1 MFFLKSKTI
10 RFLDSATIDSGISG
24 TKLMER
30 AGYGAFR
37 FITKVAAQNAK
48 RILIVAGKGNNAGDA
63 FVVARYLLES
73 NIKPEILLLT
83 SPSNF
88 IGDAKTN
95 WDRLDKSRLNVTELK
110 TGTSGAEVADFF
122 DLWHGDLII
131 DGILGTGVKG
141 EVTGTFAETINCIN
155 RHKAKV
161 VSLDI
166 PSGLNCD
173 TGERCG
179 VAVEANWTVTFAHPK
194 LAMLTE
200 NGAYHCGRVEI
211 IDIGIPTGTSGAIGT
226 SGANKTSDPM
236 IISSFSST
244 EIVDCFPQKKSTD
257 HKNKFGHLL
266 IIAGSKGM
274 TGAAILC
281 ARAADESG
289 TGLITVAIPES
300 ILGMVTQ
307 SIPSCMAL
315 SVPDSGTGFFTNDA
329 VKELKKVL
337 SKFNAIAIG
346 PGLGINKNT
355 ESFLN
360 ELLPE
365 INVPMVIDADALNI
379 ISSNENLLKNLAKK
393 EVVITPHPGEFSN
406 LTKCKKTSLDTEE
419 RINAAQSFSEKFEI
433 TTLLKGNQTVICSP
447 GELPCINMTGNVGM
461 ATAGSGDVL
470 TGIIGSFLAQGFS
483 TSNAAISGAFI
494 HGLAG
499 DIASC
504 KFGTTSVNAE
514 KIAEAISDAFIY
526 CK

>member
-1 MFFLKSKTI
+1 MFFLESKTI
-10 RFLDSATIDSGISG
+10 RILDTVAIDSGISG
-24 TKLMER
+24 IKLMER

-63 FVVARYLLES
+63 FVVARYLLEA
-73 NIKPEILLLT
+73 NLKPTILLLT
-83 SPSNF
+83 PSSEF
-88 IGDAKTN
+88 SGDAKTN
-95 WDRLDKSRLNVTELK
+95 LEQLNVSKISDFEKVT
-110 TGTSGAEVADFF
+110 DFF
-122 DLWHGDLII
+122 NLWHGDLII
-131 DGILGTGVKG
+131 DGILGTGIKG
-141 EVTGTFAETINCIN
+141 EVTGIFAETIKCIN
-155 RHKAKV
+155 QHRSKV
-161 VSLDI
+161 ISLDI

-173 TGERCG
+173 TGEKCG
-179 VAVEANWTVTFAHPK
+179 IAVKANWTATFAHPK

-200 NGAYHCGRVEI
+200 SGAKHCGRVEI
-211 IDIGIPTGTSGAIGT
+211 IDIGIPYVSEISDFKNGA
-226 SGANKTSDPM
+226 
-236 IISSFSST
+236 ISSFSST
-244 EIVDCFPQKKSTD
+244 EIVDCFPQKKATD

-281 ARAADESG
+281 AQAAAESG
-289 TGLITVAIPES
+289 AGLRTIAVPES

-307 SIPSCMAL
+307 SIPSCITL
-315 SVPDSGTGFFTNDA
+315 PVSDSGTGFFTNDA
-329 VKELKKVL
+329 AKEIKKSL

-346 PGLGINKNT
+346 PGLGKNKNT

-365 INVPMVIDADALNI
+365 INIPVVIDADALNI
-379 ISSNENLLKNLAKK
+379 ISTNEKLLKILSKK

-419 RINAAQSFSEKFEI
+419 RINATQSFSEKFKI
-433 TTLLKGNQTVICSP
+433 TTLLKGKQTVICSP
-447 GELPCINMTGNVGM
+447 GEFPCVNMTGNVGM

-483 TSNAAISGAFI
+483 QSKAAISGAFI

-504 KFGTTSVNAE
+504 KFGTISVNAE
-514 KIAEAISDAFIY
+514 KIIESISEAFLY
-526 CK
+526 CE